1 MSDLKDCITSAMA
14 DGHIQRYDE
23 LGSGEVGRSV
33 LGGVRDDD
41 YSRMISASSS
51 SVRRLEE
58 QALGVI
64 DQVTAYCVELVVLF
78 TNGTKQIGPPTILA
92 VLFEPIRFGR
102 TDRAFE

>member
-1 MSDLKDCITSAMA
+1 MPDLKDCITSAMA
-14 DGHIQRYDE
+14 DGHISQDAGAEYIQRYDE
-23 LGSGEVGRSV
+23 LGSGEGGRSF

-64 DQVTAYCVELVVLF
+64 NQLTAHCV
-78 TNGTKQIGPPTILA
+78 
-92 VLFEPIRFGR
+92 
-102 TDRAFE
+102 